1 MKNKTKINR
10 SACFPFPIKQEKSDS
25 REKMKAIP
33 KIYGRNPLCT
43 EHNLSA
49 GHTVAKFHRFYISM
63 SSNHLV
69 YIEQDHGH
77 PLKVNDVHEFH
88 STENVLYFLWINHS
102 FFSKLLVLVTIFT
115 WITGVMRVTLPTH
128 CLIFTI
134 ASPSKIIPHSKWP
147 AALDHMFA
155 LHYFTTFSTIKQL
168 TF

>member
-1 MKNKTKINR
+1 MKNKKKIKR
-10 SACFPFPIKQEKSDS
+10 SACFPFPIKWEKSNS
-25 REKMKAIP
+25 REKIKAIP

-43 EHNLSA
+43 VHNLSA
-49 GHTVAKFHRFYISM
+49 GHTVMKLHHFYISM

-77 PLKVNDVHEFH
+77 PLKVSNTHEFH
-88 STENVLYFLWINHS
+88 STENVLHFLWTNHS
-102 FFSKLLVLVTIFT
+102 FSSKLLVLVTIVT

-134 ASPSKIIPHSKWP
+134 ASPSKIIPQSKWP

-155 LHYFTTFSTIKQL
+155 LHYSITSSTVK
-168 TF
+168 